1 MPSQIDDLVH
11 DDDVAVAADF
21 LDYLR
26 ENSLDPPG
34 VSRASFGPGERMAH
48 ARLAEVARCL
58 GLVLQTDFVGNLF
71 VTQPGWDPSLP
82 VVMIGSHL
90 DAVPHGGN
98 FDGAAGVAIG
108 LGVLAGLRRRGAR
121 PARGVTLLAIRA
133 EEMSWFPTHYI
144 GSRAGFGLLP
154 ADALENVFRFDS
166 GRSLASHMA
175 EEGFEPE
182 RVGKGEASLVAAK
195 IHAYI
200 EPHIEQGP
208 VLVDAGIAVGIVTG
222 IRGNVRYRNCR
233 VRGTYGHAGAV
244 PRVARR
250 DAVMAATAFVQEIEG
265 YWLAQEAASA
275 DFVATVGQFFTSASQ
290 HTITK
295 IPGEVHFTL
304 DMRSENNAVL
314 MAAHAHLSIK
324 AREIAEAR
332 HVSIDLGPHTHAQAA
347 TMDGDL
353 RARLRRLAVAHGI
366 PAMEL
371 PSGGGHDC
379 ATFANQGVPS
389 AMVFIRNDKG
399 SHNPDE
405 AMEIADMAQALRL
418 VAALVDEIAF

>member
-1 MPSQIDDLVH
+1 MQAQTDDLVH
-11 DDDVAVAADF
+11 DEDVAIAADF

-48 ARLAEVARCL
+48 ARLAEVARGL
-58 GLVLQTDFVGNLF
+58 GLELQADFVGNLF
-71 VTQPGWDPSLP
+71 VTQPGRDRSLP

-108 LGVLAGLRRRGAR
+108 LAVLASLRRRGV
-121 PARGVTLLAIRA
+121 PLARGVTLLAIRA

-154 ADALENVFRFDS
+154 ADSLENVVRCDS
-166 GRSLASHMA
+166 GRSLASHVA
-175 EEGFEPE
+175 EEGFEPK
-182 RVGKGEASLVAAK
+182 RIARGEASLVAAQ

-208 VLVDAGIAVGIVTG
+208 VLVDAGIPVGIVTG
-222 IRGNVRYRNCR
+222 IRGNIRYKHCS

-250 DAVMAATAFVQEIEG
+250 DAVMAATAFVQQIEA

-275 DFVATVGQFFTSASQ
+275 DFVATVGQFFTDASQ

-314 MAAHAHLSIK
+314 MAAHAHLSAK

-332 HVSIDLGPHTHAQAA
+332 HLSVDLGPYTHAQAA
-347 TMDGDL
+347 TTDGGL

-371 PSGGGHDC
+371 ASGGGHDC

-418 VAALVDEIAF
+418 VAALVDEIAS

>member
-1 MPSQIDDLVH
+1 MPAQTDDLVH
-11 DDDVAVAADF
+11 DEDVAVAADF

-48 ARLAEVARCL
+48 ARLAEVARGL
-58 GLVLQTDFVGNLF
+58 GLMLQTDFVGNLF
-71 VTQPGWDPSLP
+71 VTQPGRDPSLP

-108 LGVLAGLRRRGAR
+108 LGVLARLRRRGAL
-121 PARGVTLLAIRA
+121 PTRGVTLLAIRA

-154 ADALENVFRFDS
+154 ADSLENVFRSDS

-182 RVGKGEASLVAAK
+182 RIGKGEASLVAAQ

-208 VLVDAGIAVGIVTG
+208 VLVDAGIPVGIVTA
-222 IRGNVRYRNCR
+222 IRGNLRYKHCS

-250 DAVMAATAFVQEIEG
+250 DAVMAATAFVQQIEA
-265 YWLAQEAASA
+265 YWLAREAANA
-275 DFVATVGQFFTSASQ
+275 DFVATVGQLFTDASQ

-295 IPGEVHFTL
+295 IPGKVHFTL
-304 DMRSENNAVL
+304 DMRSDNNAVL
-314 MAAHAHLSIK
+314 MAAHAHLSLK
-324 AREIAEAR
+324 AREIAETR
-332 HVSIDLGPHTHAQAA
+332 DVSIDLGPYTHAQAA
-347 TMDGDL
+347 SMDGGL
-353 RARLRRLAVAHGI
+353 RSRLRRLAVAHGI

-379 ATFANQGVPS
+379 ATFANQDVPS
-389 AMVFIRNDKG
+389 VMVFIRNDMG

-405 AMEIADMAQALRL
+405 AMEIADMVQALRL

>member
-1 MPSQIDDLVH
+1 MPSQTDDLVH

-48 ARLAEVARCL
+48 ARLAEVARGL

-71 VTQPGWDPSLP
+71 VTQPGRDPSLP

-175 EEGFEPE
+175 EEGFEPD
-182 RVGKGEASLVAAK
+182 RVAKGEASLLAAK

-222 IRGNVRYRNCR
+222 IRGNFRYRHCS

-265 YWLAQEAASA
+265 YWLAQEAGSA

-371 PSGGGHDC
+371 PSGGGQDC

-405 AMEIADMAQALRL
+405 AMEVVDMAQALRL
-418 VAALVDEIAF
+418 IAALVDEIAF

>member
-1 MPSQIDDLVH
+1 MPSQTDDLVH

-48 ARLAEVARCL
+48 AHLAEVARSL

-71 VTQPGWDPSLP
+71 VTQPGRDPSLP

-175 EEGFEPE
+175 EEGFEPD
-182 RVGKGEASLVAAK
+182 RVAKGEASLVAAK

-222 IRGNVRYRNCR
+222 IRGNFRYRHCS

-265 YWLAQEAASA
+265 YWLAQEAGSA

-304 DMRSENNAVL
+304 DMRSENNSVL
-314 MAAHAHLSIK
+314 MAAHAYLSIK

-332 HVSIDLGPHTHAQAA
+332 HVSIDLGPHTHALAA

-353 RARLRRLAVAHGI
+353 RARLTRLAVAHGI
-366 PAMEL
+366 LAIEL

-405 AMEIADMAQALRL
+405 AMEVVDMAQALRL
-418 VAALVDEIAF
+418 IAALVDEIAF

>member
-1 MPSQIDDLVH
+1 MPSQTNDLVH

-182 RVGKGEASLVAAK
+182 RVAKGEASLVAAK

-222 IRGNVRYRNCR
+222 IRGNFRYRHCS
-233 VRGTYGHAGAV
+233 VSGAYGHAGAV

-332 HVSIDLGPHTHAQAA
+332 HVSIDLGPDTHAQPA

-405 AMEIADMAQALRL
+405 AMEIADMVQALRL
-418 VAALVDEIAF
+418 VAALIDEIAF

>member
-1 MPSQIDDLVH
+1 MPSQTDDLVH

-108 LGVLAGLRRRGAR
+108 LGILAGLRRRGAR

-154 ADALENVFRFDS
+154 PDALENVFRFDS

-182 RVGKGEASLVAAK
+182 RVAKGEASLVAAK

-222 IRGNVRYRNCR
+222 IRGNVRYRNCS
-233 VRGTYGHAGAV
+233 VRGTYGQAGAV

-265 YWLAQEAASA
+265 YWLAQEAAGA
-275 DFVATVGQFFTSASQ
+275 DFVATVGQFFTRASQ

-353 RARLRRLAVAHGI
+353 RARLRRLAVAHSI

>member
-1 MPSQIDDLVH
+1 MPSQTDDLVH
-11 DDDVAVAADF
+11 DNDVAVAADF

-175 EEGFEPE
+175 EEGFEPD
-182 RVGKGEASLVAAK
+182 RVAKGEASLVAAK

-222 IRGNVRYRNCR
+222 IRGNFRYRHCS

-275 DFVATVGQFFTSASQ
+275 DFVATVGEFFTSASQ

-324 AREIAEAR
+324 AWEIAEAR
-332 HVSIDLGPHTHAQAA
+332 HVSVDLGPHTQAQEA

-371 PSGGGHDC
+371 PSGRGHDC
-379 ATFANQGVPS
+379 ATFANQGVAS

>member
-1 MPSQIDDLVH
+1 MPAQTDDLVH

-48 ARLAEVARCL
+48 ARLAEVARGL

-71 VTQPGWDPSLP
+71 VTQPGRDPSLP

-98 FDGAAGVAIG
+98 FDGAAGVAVG

-154 ADALENVFRFDS
+154 ADSLENVFRFDS

-182 RVGKGEASLVAAK
+182 RVSKGEASLVAAK

-222 IRGNVRYRNCR
+222 IRGNFRYRHCS

-275 DFVATVGQFFTSASQ
+275 DFVATVGQFFTSANQ

-304 DMRSENNAVL
+304 DMRSENSAVL
-314 MAAHAHLSIK
+314 MAAHVHLSIK
-324 AREIAEAR
+324 ALEIAEAR
-332 HVSIDLGPHTHAQAA
+332 HVSIDLGLHTHAQAA

>member
-1 MPSQIDDLVH
+1 MPAQTDDLVH
-11 DDDVAVAADF
+11 DEDVAVAADF

-48 ARLAEVARCL
+48 ARLAEVARGL
-58 GLVLQTDFVGNLF
+58 GLMLQTDFVGNLF
-71 VTQPGWDPSLP
+71 VTQPGREPSLP

-108 LGVLAGLRRRGAR
+108 LGVLARLRRHGV
-121 PARGVTLLAIRA
+121 PPTRGVTLLAIRA

-154 ADALENVFRFDS
+154 ADSLENVFRSDS

-182 RVGKGEASLVAAK
+182 RISKGEASLSAAQ

-208 VLVDAGIAVGIVTG
+208 VLVDAGIPVGIVTA
-222 IRGNVRYRNCR
+222 IRGNLRYKHCS

-250 DAVMAATAFVQEIEG
+250 DAVMAATAFVQQIEA
-265 YWLAQEAASA
+265 YWLAREVASA
-275 DFVATVGQFFTSASQ
+275 DFVATVGQFFTNASQ

-314 MAAHAHLSIK
+314 MAAHAHLSVK

-332 HVSIDLGPHTHAQAA
+332 HVSIDLGPYTHAQPAS
-347 TMDGDL
+347 MDGGL

>member
-1 MPSQIDDLVH
+1 MPSQTDDLVH

-182 RVGKGEASLVAAK
+182 RVAKGEASLVAAK

-222 IRGNVRYRNCR
+222 IRGNFRYRHCS

-275 DFVATVGQFFTSASQ
+275 DFVATVGEFFTSASQ

-347 TMDGDL
+347 SMDGDL

-366 PAMEL
+366 FAMEL

>member
-1 MPSQIDDLVH
+1 MPSQTDDLVH

-48 ARLAEVARCL
+48 ARLAEVARGL

-71 VTQPGWDPSLP
+71 VTQPGRDPSLP

-108 LGVLAGLRRRGAR
+108 LGVLAGLRRRGAC

-175 EEGFEPE
+175 EEGFEPD
-182 RVGKGEASLVAAK
+182 RVAKGEASLVAAK

-222 IRGNVRYRNCR
+222 IRGNFRYRHCS

-265 YWLAQEAASA
+265 YWLAQEAGSA

-314 MAAHAHLSIK
+314 MAAHAYLSIK

-405 AMEIADMAQALRL
+405 AMEVVDMAQALRL
-418 VAALVDEIAF
+418 IAALVDEIAF

>member
-1 MPSQIDDLVH
+1 MPSQTDELVH
-11 DDDVAVAADF
+11 DDDIAVAADF

-48 ARLAEVARCL
+48 ARLAEVARGL

-71 VTQPGWDPSLP
+71 VTQPGQDPSLP

-108 LGVLAGLRRRGAR
+108 LGVLARLRRHGV
-121 PARGVTLLAIRA
+121 PPTRGVTLLAIRA

-154 ADALENVFRFDS
+154 ADSLENVFRSDS

-182 RVGKGEASLVAAK
+182 RIGKGEASLVAAQ

-208 VLVDAGIAVGIVTG
+208 VLVDAGFPVGIVTG
-222 IRGNVRYRNCR
+222 IRGNLRYKHCS

-250 DAVMAATAFVQEIEG
+250 DAVMAA
-265 YWLAQEAASA
+265 
-275 DFVATVGQFFTSASQ
+275 
-290 HTITK
+290 
-295 IPGEVHFTL
+295 
-304 DMRSENNAVL
+304 
-314 MAAHAHLSIK
+314 HAHLSVK

-332 HVSIDLGPHTHAQAA
+332 HVSIDLGPYTHAQPAS
-347 TMDGDL
+347 MDGGL

>member
-1 MPSQIDDLVH
+1 MRASTDRLVH
-11 DDDVAVAADF
+11 DEDIAIAARF
-21 LDYLR
+21 LDHLR
-26 ENSLDPPG
+26 DNSLDPPG

-48 ARLAEVARCL
+48 AHLAERSRAI
-58 GLVLQTDFVGNLF
+58 GLEPSADFAGNLY
-71 VTQPGWDPSLP
+71 VTLPGRDPSLP

-108 LGVLAGLRRRGAR
+108 LGVLARLCRAGAQPR
-121 PARGVTLLAIRA
+121 RGVTLMAIRA

-144 GSRAGFGLLP
+144 GSRAAFGLLP
-154 ADALENVFRFDS
+154 AEVLDAVVRFDS
-166 GRSLASHMA
+166 GRSLASHIA
-175 EEGFEPE
+175 EEGFDPE
-182 RVGKGEASLVAAK
+182 RIRRGEASLAAPR

-208 VLVDAGIAVGIVTG
+208 VLVDAGIPIGIVSG
-222 IRGNVRYRNCR
+222 IRGNLRYRHCT
-233 VRGTYGHAGAV
+233 VRGVYGHAGAV
-244 PRVARR
+244 PRTARR
-250 DAVMAATAFVQEIEG
+250 DAVMAATAFVQALEA
-265 YWLAQEAASA
+265 YWLARETAGE
-275 DFVATVGQFFTSASQ
+275 DFVATVGQFFTDGGQ

-295 IPGEVHFTL
+295 IPGEVRFTM
-304 DMRSENNAVL
+304 DIRSEDKAVL
-314 MAAHAHLSIK
+314 MAAHAHFAAK

-332 HVSIDLGPHTHAQAA
+332 HVSIDLGPYTHAEAA
-347 TMDGDL
+347 HMDGDL
-353 RARLRRLAVAHGI
+353 RARLTRLATAHGI
-366 PAMEL
+366 PALAL

-389 AMVFIRNDKG
+389 AMVFVRNDKG

-405 AMEIADMAQALRL
+405 AMETADLAQALRL

>member
-1 MPSQIDDLVH
+1 MPSQTDDLVH

-48 ARLAEVARCL
+48 ARLAEVARGL

-71 VTQPGWDPSLP
+71 VTQPGRDPSLP

-175 EEGFEPE
+175 EEGFEPD
-182 RVGKGEASLVAAK
+182 RVAKGEASLLAAK

-222 IRGNVRYRNCR
+222 IRGNFRYRHCS

-265 YWLAQEAASA
+265 YWLAQEAGSA

-314 MAAHAHLSIK
+314 TAAHAYLSIK

-371 PSGGGHDC
+371 PSGGGQDC

-405 AMEIADMAQALRL
+405 AMEVVDMAQALRL
-418 VAALVDEIAF
+418 IAALVDEIAF

>member
-353 RARLRRLAVAHGI
+353 RARLRRLAVAHVI

>member
-1 MPSQIDDLVH
+1 MPSQTDDLVH

-265 YWLAQEAASA
+265 YWLAQEAAGA
-275 DFVATVGQFFTSASQ
+275 DFVATVGQFFTRASQ

>member
-1 MPSQIDDLVH
+1 
-11 DDDVAVAADF
+11 
-21 LDYLR
+21 
-26 ENSLDPPG
+26 
-34 VSRASFGPGERMAH
+34 
-48 ARLAEVARCL
+48 
-58 GLVLQTDFVGNLF
+58 
-71 VTQPGWDPSLP
+71 
-82 VVMIGSHL
+82 
-90 DAVPHGGN
+90 
-98 FDGAAGVAIG
+98 
-108 LGVLAGLRRRGAR
+108 
-121 PARGVTLLAIRA
+121 LAIRA

-182 RVGKGEASLVAAK
+182 RVAKGEASLVAAK

-222 IRGNVRYRNCR
+222 IRGNVRYRHCS

-265 YWLAQEAASA
+265 YWLAQEAAGA

>member
-26 ENSLDPPG
+26 ENSLDPPD

-332 HVSIDLGPHTHAQAA
+332 HVSIDLGPYTHAQAA

-353 RARLRRLAVAHGI
+353 RARLRRLAVAHVI

>member
-1 MPSQIDDLVH
+1 MPSQTDDLVH
-11 DDDVAVAADF
+11 DNDVAVAADF

-182 RVGKGEASLVAAK
+182 RVAKGEASLVAAK

-222 IRGNVRYRNCR
+222 IRGNFRYRHCS

-275 DFVATVGQFFTSASQ
+275 DFVATVGEFFTSASQ

-379 ATFANQGVPS
+379 ATFANQGVAS

>member
-1 MPSQIDDLVH
+1 MPSQTDDLVH

-48 ARLAEVARCL
+48 ARLAEVARVL

-98 FDGAAGVAIG
+98 FDGAAGVAVG
-108 LGVLAGLRRRGAR
+108 LGVLAALRRRGAH

-182 RVGKGEASLVAAK
+182 RVAKGEASLVAAK

-222 IRGNVRYRNCR
+222 IRGNFRYRHCS

-265 YWLAQEAASA
+265 YWLAQEAAGA
-275 DFVATVGQFFTSASQ
+275 DFVATVGEFFTSAGQ

-295 IPGEVHFTL
+295 IPGEVRFTL

-347 TMDGDL
+347 TMDSDL

-405 AMEIADMAQALRL
+405 TMEIADMALALRL

>member
-1 MPSQIDDLVH
+1 MPSQTDDLVH

-48 ARLAEVARCL
+48 ARLAEVARGL

-71 VTQPGWDPSLP
+71 VTQPGRDPSLP

-175 EEGFEPE
+175 EEGFEPD
-182 RVGKGEASLVAAK
+182 RVAKGEASLLAAK

-222 IRGNVRYRNCR
+222 IRGNFRYRHCS

-265 YWLAQEAASA
+265 YWLAQEAGSA

-314 MAAHAHLSIK
+314 TAAHAYLSIK

-332 HVSIDLGPHTHAQAA
+332 HVSIDLGPHIHAQAA

-371 PSGGGHDC
+371 PSGGGQDC

-405 AMEIADMAQALRL
+405 AMEVVDMAQALRL
-418 VAALVDEIAF
+418 IAALVDEIAF

>member
-1 MPSQIDDLVH
+1 
-11 DDDVAVAADF
+11 
-21 LDYLR
+21 
-26 ENSLDPPG
+26 
-34 VSRASFGPGERMAH
+34 
-48 ARLAEVARCL
+48 
-58 GLVLQTDFVGNLF
+58 
-71 VTQPGWDPSLP
+71 
-82 VVMIGSHL
+82 
-90 DAVPHGGN
+90 
-98 FDGAAGVAIG
+98 
-108 LGVLAGLRRRGAR
+108 
-121 PARGVTLLAIRA
+121 LAIRA

-182 RVGKGEASLVAAK
+182 RVAKGEASLVAAK

-200 EPHIEQGP
+200 EPHIERGP
-208 VLVDAGIAVGIVTG
+208 ALVDAGIAVGIVTG
-222 IRGNVRYRNCR
+222 IRGNVRYRHCS

-265 YWLAQEAASA
+265 YWPAQEAASA

-379 ATFANQGVPS
+379 ATFAIQGVPS

-399 SHNPDE
+399 SHSRTGHGDRGHG
-405 AMEIADMAQALRL
+405 AG